1 MSKDAVCI
9 LYGSQTGNAE
19 SIAKILHEE
28 ILCKEIVNKTTFPC
42 TCDTL
47 NNACSLS
54 FDNIKYIIVICSTT
68 GNGDMPDNADKW
80 WRQVKQRTTDKQTF
94 EGIHFV
100 VLALGDS
107 NYSKFCYCG
116 KTIDKRLAELSGQRI
131 TELTCVDDATDTDE
145 LVDAW
150 INKVIDNII
159 CK

>member
-28 ILCKEIVNKTTFPC
+28 ILCKEIVNKTHIPC

-47 NNACSLS
+47 NNATNIS
-54 FDNIKYIIVICSTT
+54 FDNIKYLIVICSTS

-80 WRQVKQRTTDKQTF
+80 WRQIKQRTTDKKTF
-94 EGIHFV
+94 EGIPFV

-116 KTIDKRLAELSGQRI
+116 KIIDKRLSELSGERI
-131 TELTCVDDATDTDE
+131 MELTCIDDATDTDE

-150 INKVIDNII
+150 INKVIQTIY
-159 CK
+159 